1 MSNILEG
8 TVLLVR
14 NVHVNSSHVLIH
26 CSDGW
31 DRTAQLS
38 SLSQLCLD
46 PFYRTVR
53 GFQILVEKDWLGF
66 GHRFLDRAVTFLREV
81 LRDACRECKWWLGR
95 QAGTGILN
103 ICAKPHHFATPYKGD
118 EPCFPSVPRICSSN
132 PTAIPAALRIQ

>member
-1 MSNILEG
+1 MSASINEDLSGQVGSLSLLDRQALRRSGWLKHISNILEG
-8 TVLLVR
+8 TVLLIR

-66 GHRFLDRAVTFLREV
+66 GHRFLDRCGHLFIR
-81 LRDACRECKWWLGR
+81 R
-95 QAGTGILN
+95 
-103 ICAKPHHFATPYKGD
+103 
-118 EPCFPSVPRICSSN
+118 SSLWRLWRMQV
-132 PTAIPAALRIQ
+132 AALMPDKHWPS